1 MGQPYPDRR
10 SESPKP
16 MRIIVG
22 ITGASGV
29 VLGVDLLRALSRHP
43 GCETHLVMT
52 DSARRTLA
60 YETEIEPGQVIALAD
75 RYHPIGDMAASISSG
90 SFRTEGMIVMPCSMK
105 TLAGVVTGYTDNLL
119 LRAVDVCLKER
130 RRVILAPR
138 ELPLGTVHLR
148 NLMQAASDGCIIMP
162 PMLTFYNRPATIQ
175 HMINHLVG
183 KIMAMFG
190 LTFTEFVP
198 WDGLEQP
205 HVAE

>member
-1 MGQPYPDRR
+1 
-10 SESPKP
+10 

-29 VLGVDLLRALSRHP
+29 ILGVDLLRALARHP
-43 GCETHLVMT
+43 ECETHLVMT

-60 YETEIEPGQVIALAD
+60 YETDVDPDRVIALAD
-75 RYHPIGDMAASISSG
+75 HFHSIGDMAASISSG
-90 SFRTEGMIVMPCSMK
+90 SFRTDGMIVMPCSMK

-130 RRVILAPR
+130 RRVILVPR
-138 ELPLGTVHLR
+138 ELPLSAVHLR

-162 PMLTFYNRPATIQ
+162 PMLTFYNHPETVQ
-175 HMINHLVG
+175 QMINHLVG

-190 LTFTEFVP
+190 LVFSEFVP
-198 WDGLEQP
+198 WSGLETP
-205 HVAE
+205 HVAG

>member
-1 MGQPYPDRR
+1 MTIR
-10 SESPKP
+10 KP
-16 MRIIVG
+16 ETMRIIVG

-29 VLGVDLLRALSRHP
+29 ILGVDLLRALARQSE
-43 GCETHLVMT
+43 CETHLVMT

-60 YETEIEPGQVIALAD
+60 CETDVDPDQVIALAD
-75 RYHPIGDMAASISSG
+75 HFHSIDDMAASIASG

-138 ELPLGTVHLR
+138 ELPLSAVHLR

-162 PMLTFYNRPATIQ
+162 PMLTFYNHPDTVQ
-175 HMINHLVG
+175 QMINHLLG

-190 LTFTEFVP
+190 LAFAEFVP
-198 WDGLEQP
+198 WSGLEAP
-205 HVAE
+205 HSAG

>member
-1 MGQPYPDRR
+1 MAQPHPDTQCK
-10 SESPKP
+10 SPQS

-52 DSARRTLA
+52 DSARRTMA
-60 YETEIEPGQVIALAD
+60 YETDVEPGQVIALAD
-75 RYHPIGDMAASISSG
+75 HFHPIDDMAASISSG
-90 SFRTEGMIVMPCSMK
+90 SFRTAGMIVVPCSMK

-130 RRVILAPR
+130 RRVILVPR
-138 ELPLGTVHLR
+138 ELPLSAVHLR
-148 NLMQAASDGCIIMP
+148 NLAQAASDGCVIMP
-162 PMLTFYNRPATIQ
+162 PMLTFYNRPETIQ

-198 WDGLEQP
+198 WDGMEQP

>member
-1 MGQPYPDRR
+1 
-10 SESPKP
+10 

-29 VLGVDLLRALSRHP
+29 ILGVELLRALARHP
-43 GCETHLVMT
+43 DCETHLVMT

-60 YETEIEPGQVIALAD
+60 YETSLEPEQVIAVAD
-75 RYHPIGDMAASISSG
+75 HFHPIGDMAAAISSG
-90 SFRTEGMIVMPCSMK
+90 SFRTDGMIVMPCSMK
-105 TLAGVVTGYTDNLL
+105 TLAGVVTGYSDNLL
-119 LRAVDVCLKER
+119 LRAIDVCLKER
-130 RRVILAPR
+130 RQVILVPR
-138 ELPLGTVHLR
+138 ELPLSAVHLR

-162 PMLTFYNRPATIQ
+162 PMLTFYNRPDTVQ

-198 WDGLEQP
+198 WRGVEQP
-205 HVAE
+205 NVRN